1 MHNLTITELEKN
13 ISSLSL
19 IEFFSNDCYACFL
32 AEPFLVELEKAYENK
47 CKISKLNVIEY
58 KQVIS
63 VYNINKLP
71 TFILFNNFRELNRIV
86 GFRKS
91 DIEKM
96 IRFYLK
102 G

>member
-1 MHNLTITELEKN
+1 MKNLTAIELKDF

-19 IEFFSNDCYACFL
+19 IEFFSEECYACFL
-32 AEPFLVELEKAYENK
+32 AESFLVELEKAYENK
-47 CKISKLNVIEY
+47 CKIAKLNVIEH
-58 KQVIS
+58 KQIIS

-71 TFILFNNFRELNRIV
+71 TFVLFNNFKELNRGV

-96 IRFYLK
+96 IRFYI
-102 G
+102 